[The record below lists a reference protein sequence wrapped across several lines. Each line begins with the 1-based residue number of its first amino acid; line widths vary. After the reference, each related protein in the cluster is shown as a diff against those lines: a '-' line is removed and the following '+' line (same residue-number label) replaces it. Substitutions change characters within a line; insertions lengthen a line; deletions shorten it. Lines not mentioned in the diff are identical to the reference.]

1 MQTSF
6 PLFSRPGTTG
16 HFLRTRYN
24 DAVKRQTAVRPKG
37 GRLNAAG
44 LLFELTADA
53 LALALALRLAGRRVR
68 PARILAGAAFGAL
81 AAGLTR
87 RLSRGQTALLWL
99 PVALGMMALGGGAVT
114 MRRPLRSA
122 MLLLCAMGLLGGT
135 LQALLGATGSLAA
148 AYAMAACAVPTMA
161 ACMRRARGAAGAQT
175 LLLRFCYQD
184 KRFNLRGIVDS
195 GNTLRDY
202 LTDRPIVVFSLEDG
216 RRMGLTARGRL
227 LGADTAGGRQLMLC
241 FTPQTLELNIG
252 GGWRRVGAGV
262 ALAPGLPQGSPAL
275 VPQTLIDECSI

>member
-68 PARILAGAAFGAL
+68 PARILAGAALGAL

-87 RLSRGQTALLWL
+87 RLSRGQAALLWL

-114 MRRPLRSA
+114 IRRPLRSA

-148 AYAMAACAVPTMA
+148 A
-161 ACMRRARGAAGAQT
+161 
-175 LLLRFCYQD
+175 
-184 KRFNLRGIVDS
+184 
-195 GNTLRDY
+195 
-202 LTDRPIVVFSLEDG
+202 
-216 RRMGLTARGRL
+216 
-227 LGADTAGGRQLMLC
+227 
-241 FTPQTLELNIG
+241 
-252 GGWRRVGAGV
+252 
-262 ALAPGLPQGSPAL
+262 
-275 VPQTLIDECSI
+275 